1 MDSKGEPLAEFEAEP
16 QPCFPPASHPISP
29 ARPTPRRRTLDSL
42 TPDLA
47 TTTDLAVGGMSCA
60 SCAGRVERALTR
72 LPGVLSAAVNLATE
86 RARVSV
92 AHGGPDAA
100 ALAAAVRAAGYD
112 VGTDTI
118 DLAVSGMSC
127 ASCVGRVERAL
138 RRVPGVLDVSVNLA
152 TERSRATVL
161 AGVRPDALRA
171 ALHAAGYDAATPAET
186 AAGQGTTPGQR
197 DTPSDRAADPTRPDA
212 RAISTAR
219 VASAARM
226 AWSRLNGEGA
236 QAALA
241 ALLCAPLLAAMGLHA
256 AATLGLN
263 PHGPG
268 IPGPRT
274 LGPDAWMLPG
284 WWQFALALPVQ
295 VWLGARFH
303 RGAWRALRA
312 GVGSMDLLVSLGS
325 SAAFALSLWAL
336 AQAGPHPARPPALYF
351 ESAALIITF
360 VLFGKWLERRAR
372 GQTAQAIRALAG
384 LRPDTVRVLRD
395 GRETEIPLDDLR
407 LGEHVVVRPG
417 ERIAADGVVRDGA
430 GAVDESTLT
439 GEPLPA
445 DKSPGDVVTGGTL
458 NRDGRLVVEVR
469 ALGTQSVLGRIIES
483 VETAQASKAGVQ
495 RLVDRVSAVFVP
507 AIVALALLTFAGW
520 WLAGAGVPAAVLD
533 AAAVLVIACPCA
545 LGLAAPTALVVGTGA
560 AARHGILIRDAAV
573 LEQAAAIGVVA
584 FDKTGTLT
592 LGRPAVQSL
601 VPAPGQ
607 DTRDL
612 LATAR
617 ALSEGSEHP
626 LAAAIRTRADA
637 DGIAVVPVL
646 DFRALPG
653 RGVSARVAGRAT
665 VLGSR
670 RLLDE
675 LGVALGSLADEAAT
689 LEARGCTVSWLAE
702 PGVLPSDAPVSATPG
717 RVLGLV
723 ALGDTLRPGAVRGVQ
738 RLRARGIESVLLTGD
753 NAGAARHVA
762 AAVGIDRVW
771 PALLPAD
778 KAAVLA
784 TLRGPEPS
792 RRGVSARRFARPRRL
807 VAMVGDGVNDAPAL
821 AAADLGIAMGSGSDV
836 ALHSA
841 GLALL
846 RADPALVADALDV
859 AGRTQRK
866 IRQGLAW
873 AFAYNLIG
881 IPLAAAG
888 LLSPAIA
895 GGAMA
900 LSSVSV
906 VANALLLRRWRPRP

>member
-1 MDSKGEPLAEFEAEP
+1 
-16 QPCFPPASHPISP
+16 
-29 ARPTPRRRTLDSL
+29 
-42 TPDLA
+42 
-47 TTTDLAVGGMSCA
+47 
-60 SCAGRVERALTR
+60 
-72 LPGVLSAAVNLATE
+72 
-86 RARVSV
+86 
-92 AHGGPDAA
+92 
-100 ALAAAVRAAGYD
+100 
-112 VGTDTI
+112 
-118 DLAVSGMSC
+118 MSC

-138 RRVPGVLDVSVNLA
+138 RRVPGVLEVSVSLA

-161 AGVRPDALRA
+161 AGTRADTLRA
-171 ALHAAGYDAATPAET
+171 ALHAAGYDAAAPASRPAQ
-186 AAGQGTTPGQR
+186 AAPGRRTGQAEPHDAAPRRDDPARTGTGQGAAP
-197 DTPSDRAADPTRPDA
+197 DPSGHPVDAPRLAAWFAPRLRAAA
-212 RAISTAR
+212 H
-219 VASAARM
+219 
-226 AWSRLNGEGA
+226 RLNGQGA

-241 ALLCAPLLAAMGLHA
+241 ALLSAPLLAAMALHA
-256 AATLGLN
+256 LSAL
-263 PHGPG
+263 GPG
-268 IPGPRT
+268 GYPGGH
-274 LGPDAWMLPG
+274 LGGHRQDAGWMLPG

-303 RGAWRALRA
+303 RGAWRGLRA
-312 GVGSMDLLVSLGS
+312 GVGGMDLLVSLGS

-336 AQAGPHPARPPALYF
+336 VRAGSHPAHPPALYF
-351 ESAALIITF
+351 ESAALVITF

-372 GQTAQAIRALAG
+372 GRTAQAIRALAG

-395 GRETEIPLDDLR
+395 GRETTITLHA
-407 LGEHVVVRPG
+407 LGLGDRMVVRPG
-417 ERIAADGVVRDGA
+417 ERVAADGVVREGS
-430 GAVDESTLT
+430 GAVDESTVT

-445 DKSPGDVVTGGTL
+445 DKSPGDAVTGGTL
-458 NRDGRLVVEVR
+458 NRDGRLVVEVG
-469 ALGTQSVLGRIIES
+469 ALGTASVLGRIIES
-483 VETAQASKAGVQ
+483 VEAAQASKASVQ
-495 RLVDRVSAVFVP
+495 RLVDRVSAAFVP
-507 AIVALALLTFAGW
+507 AIVGLAALTFAGW

-607 DTRDL
+607 DERAL

-626 LAAAIRTRADA
+626 LADAIRARAEA
-637 DGIAVVPVL
+637 CGIAAAPVL

-653 RGVSARVAGRAT
+653 RGVSARVAGRPT

-675 LGVALGSLADEAAT
+675 LGLSPGPLADAAAA

-702 PGVLPSDAPVSATPG
+702 PAAPPDAVPASSPAAPA

-723 ALGDTLRPGAVRGVQ
+723 ALGDALRPGAARAVQ
-738 RLRARGIESVLLTGD
+738 RLRERGIESVLLTGD
-753 NAGAARHVA
+753 NAGAAHHVA

-784 TLRGPEPS
+784 TLRGPAPF
-792 RRGVSARRFARPRRL
+792 RRSVLARLSARPRRL
-807 VAMVGDGVNDAPAL
+807 VAMIGDGVNDAPAL
-821 AAADLGIAMGSGSDV
+821 AAADLGVAMGSGSDV

-846 RADPALVADALDV
+846 RADPALVADALDI
-859 AGRTQRK
+859 ASLTQRK

-873 AFAYNLIG
+873 AFAYNLVG

-895 GGAMA
+895 GAAMA

-906 VANALLLRRWRPRP
+906 VGNALLLRRWRPRP

>member
-1 MDSKGEPLAEFEAEP
+1 MLPACL
-16 QPCFPPASHPISP
+16 PPHLPS
-29 ARPTPRRRTLDSL
+29 RLTPRRRTLDSL

-47 TTTDLAVGGMSCA
+47 ATTDLAVGGMSCA

-171 ALHAAGYDAATPAET
+171 ALHAAGYDAAAPT
-186 AAGQGTTPGQR
+186 ATATGQGTTPGQR
-197 DTPSDRAADPTRPDA
+197 STPGTTPSDCAADPTRPDA
-212 RAISTAR
+212 RPIFTAR
-219 VASAARM
+219 GVSAART
-226 AWSRLNGEGA
+226 AWHRLNGEGA

-256 AATLGLN
+256 VATLGLN
-263 PHGPG
+263 PHGPR
-268 IPGPRT
+268 IP
-274 LGPDAWMLPG
+274 GPDAWMLPG

-336 AQAGPHPARPPALYF
+336 AQAGPHPAHPPALYF

-445 DKSPGDVVTGGTL
+445 DKSPGDAVTGGTL
-458 NRDGRLVVEVR
+458 NRDGRLVIEVR

-483 VETAQASKAGVQ
+483 VEAAQSSKAGVQ

-592 LGRPAVQSL
+592 LGRPAVRSL
-601 VPAPGQ
+601 VPVPGQ
-607 DTRDL
+607 DARAL

-626 LAAAIRTRADA
+626 LAAAIRARADA
-637 DGIAVVPVL
+637 DGIAALPVL

-675 LGVALGSLADEAAT
+675 LGVALGPLADEAAT
-689 LEARGCTVSWLAE
+689 LEAQGCTVSWLAE
-702 PGVLPSDAPVSATPG
+702 PGVLPSDTAPDASVSTTPG

-723 ALGDTLRPGAVRGVQ
+723 ALGDTLRPGAVRAVQ

-792 RRGVSARRFARPRRL
+792 RRAILARRFARPRRL

-841 GLALL
+841 SLALL

-859 AGRTQRK
+859 ARLTQRK

-873 AFAYNLIG
+873 AFAYNLVG
-881 IPLAAAG
+881 IPLAAGG